1 MSVINQML
9 RDLDARR
16 APLGASNVGAGG
28 GAGADVPVPARPARR
43 HANPRSRRLPVIV
56 LVGTLAIGAAAYGD
70 WPGLVSGRANA
81 AAATARAPVRASFD
95 ATPVAASLPDLAP
108 PAAAREPAPL
118 PSENRTVLPAPARSE
133 TLALRTPPALTPV
146 ANFLSTPALPASAA
160 VPAPPLPAVAPGP
173 ASIDKKMMLQTA
185 DQRAQAAYRM
195 AVDATNAGHPQVAIE
210 RAVEA
215 LQQAPLH
222 RAARQLA
229 AVLLHAQGATPRAVA
244 LLNEGLAID
253 PEHAAAALLLAR
265 LQLEQGAPELALAVL
280 DRSQL
285 HSADAEGLRA
295 GILAQ
300 QGDFKRALA
309 AYESALRQQP
319 GNATWWLG
327 LGVALESEGR
337 AAQARQSYAKAQA
350 LGLERDELNSF
361 VEQRLRA
368 LD

>member
-16 APLGASNVGAGG
+16 APQSASTVGAGTG
-28 GAGADVPVPARPARR
+28 TSVPALPARR
-43 HANPRSRRLPVIV
+43 HGNPRSRRLPVIA
-56 LVGTLAIGAAAYGD
+56 LAGTVAIAAAAYGD
-70 WPGLVSGRANA
+70 WPGLLSGRANA
-81 AAATARAPVRASFD
+81 ATNAAAVPAPLAFD
-95 ATPVAASLPDLAP
+95 ATAPASPLPDLAP
-108 PAAAREPAPL
+108 PAAAREQ
-118 PSENRTVLPAPARSE
+118 PSEKNRAAVPAPARSE
-133 TLALRTPPALTPV
+133 TLALRTPPTLTPV
-146 ANFLSTPALPASAA
+146 ANFLSTPVLSASAA
-160 VPAPPLPAVAPGP
+160 VAAPTLPVAAPGP
-173 ASIDKKMMLQTA
+173 ASIDKKMMLLTA
-185 DQRAQAAYRM
+185 DQRAQAAYRT
-195 AVDATNAGHPQVAIE
+195 AVDATNAGHPQVAID
-210 RAVEA
+210 RALEA

-229 AVLLHAQGATPRAVA
+229 AVLLHAQSATPRAVA
-244 LLNEGLAID
+244 LLSEGLAID

-265 LQLEQGAPELALAVL
+265 LQLEQGAPDVALAVL
-280 DRSQL
+280 DRSAL

-300 QGDFKRALA
+300 QGDFKRSLV

-337 AAQARQSYAKAQA
+337 AAQALQSYAKAQA
-350 LGLERDELNSF
+350 LGLDRDELTSF

-368 LD
+368 LN

>member
-1 MSVINQML
+1 
-9 RDLDARR
+9 
-16 APLGASNVGAGG
+16 
-28 GAGADVPVPARPARR
+28 
-43 HANPRSRRLPVIV
+43 
-56 LVGTLAIGAAAYGD
+56 
-70 WPGLVSGRANA
+70 
-81 AAATARAPVRASFD
+81 
-95 ATPVAASLPDLAP
+95 
-108 PAAAREPAPL
+108 
-118 PSENRTVLPAPARSE
+118 
-133 TLALRTPPALTPV
+133 
-146 ANFLSTPALPASAA
+146 
-160 VPAPPLPAVAPGP
+160 
-173 ASIDKKMMLQTA
+173 
-185 DQRAQAAYRM
+185 M

-210 RAVEA
+210 RALEA
-215 LQQAPLH
+215 LQHAPLH

-244 LLNEGLAID
+244 MLNEGLAID

-265 LQLEQGAPELALAVL
+265 LQLEQGAPDVALAVL

-285 HSADAEGLRA
+285 RNADAEGLRA

-300 QGDFKRALA
+300 QGDFKRSLV

-350 LGLERDELNSF
+350 LGLDRDELTSF